1 VDTVIPPGTVSQLLA
16 DAHAGSG
23 SAKEQLALLLTI
35 ELQSLA
41 QRYLHRERV
50 GHTLQ
55 PGDLVQEVFVRLLQ
69 GEVLDKAIN
78 RAYLF
83 GAASMAMRRVL
94 VDYARKRATTK
105 HGGNQ
110 TRIPL
115 LDEALDHYAGMKL
128 DLLTLHEALETLQT
142 LNPRQCRIVDEYH
155 FGGFT
160 LREIAEHLE
169 VSEAT
174 VSNDLKRAQ
183 LWLATRLGED
193 NP

>member
-1 VDTVIPPGTVSQLLA
+1 VDTIIPPGTVSQLLA
-16 DAHAGSG
+16 DVHAGNG
-23 SAKEQLALLLTI
+23 KAKDQLASLLMV

-41 QRYLHRERV
+41 ERFMQRERV

-69 GEVLDKAIN
+69 GEVLDKAMN
-78 RAYLF
+78 RGYLF
-83 GAASMAMRRVL
+83 GAAFMAMRRVL
-94 VDYARKRATTK
+94 VEYARKRATTK
-105 HGGNQ
+105 HGGDQ
-110 TRIPL
+110 KRIPM
-115 LDEALDHYAGMKL
+115 LDDAIGHYTTMKL
-128 DLLTLHEALETLQT
+128 DLVALHESLETLQT

-174 VSNDLKRAQ
+174 VSIDLKRAQ
-183 LWLATRLGED
+183 LWLAARLEGKK
-193 NP
+193 P

>member
-1 VDTVIPPGTVSQLLA
+1 VDAIIPPGTVSQLLA
-16 DAHAGSG
+16 DVHAGNG
-23 SAKEQLALLLTI
+23 KAKDELALLLTA

-41 QRYLHRERV
+41 ERFMQRERV

-69 GEVLDKAIN
+69 GEVLDKAVN
-78 RAYLF
+78 RGYLF

-94 VDYARKRATTK
+94 VEYARKRATTK
-105 HGGNQ
+105 HGGDQ
-110 TRIPL
+110 KRIPM
-115 LDEALDHYAGMKL
+115 LDEAIEHYSTMDL
-128 DLLTLHEALETLQT
+128 DLVALHECLETLQT

-174 VSNDLKRAQ
+174 VSIDLQRAK
-183 LWLATRLGED
+183 LWLAAQLGVEK
-193 NP
+193 P

>member
-1 VDTVIPPGTVSQLLA
+1 VDPIIPSGTVSQLLA
-16 DAHAGSG
+16 DLHAGNG
-23 SAKEQLALLLTI
+23 QAKDQLALLLTV

-41 QRYLHRERV
+41 ERFMQRERV

-69 GEVLDKAIN
+69 GEVLDKAVN
-78 RAYLF
+78 RGYLF

-94 VDYARKRATTK
+94 VEYARKRATTK
-105 HGGNQ
+105 HGGDQ
-110 TRIPL
+110 KRIPM
-115 LDEALDHYAGMKL
+115 LDDAIEHYSTMNL
-128 DLLTLHEALETLQT
+128 DLVALHESLETLQT
-142 LNPRQCRIVDEYH
+142 LNPRQCLIVDEYH

-174 VSNDLKRAQ
+174 VSIDLKRAQ
-183 LWLATRLGED
+183 LWLGARLGGGK
-193 NP
+193 P